1 MANQPAQILPEASTI
16 LIVDDQ
22 LSAREVLGALLTDKN
37 YHLVFAASGQEALG
51 KAIEVVPDL
60 ILLDVMMPGMD
71 GFEVCQRLR
80 AEPRSAEVPII
91 MVTSLDDS
99 DSRLRGLELGVD
111 DFITKPYS
119 WAELQTRVRTI
130 TRLNRQRRQHMAE
143 LQAERDRT
151 QAILEALGE
160 AVVVIDAAGNVQY
173 FNPAT
178 TTLTGY
184 TLAEA
189 LGQSWC
195 LWQSE
200 ETDQFFYADI
210 LAQVQTG
217 QMWRGE
223 VVSKHKDGTLYDVAL
238 TVAPLNIPGN
248 YDHPAGFVAV
258 QRDIT
263 PLKKAERAKNEFV
276 SNVSHELRT
285 PLSVL
290 TLVSDNLDSL
300 YDRLDDGKRQKMIRD
315 IQKHTRILNDLIND
329 VLEISRLDSGRVSME
344 RELVNLAPLAR
355 AEVEEILP
363 LAQQKIQTLSASGSD
378 ELNVLGHSAQL
389 RQIIRNLLINAI
401 KYTPEAGEIWC
412 EWLLISVAAGAVS
425 PITVAETT
433 WPGSAGLVAG
443 QWAALRVVDTGIGI
457 SPENLPHIFERF
469 YRVKAQRNIRGTG
482 LGLAIAQKLIHLH
495 HGHIAVTSTL
505 HKGTIFTI
513 YLPLF
518 GESKTSSGES
528 L

>member
-1 MANQPAQILPEASTI
+1 MVNDCTI

-22 LSAREVLGALLTDKN
+22 LSAREVLRGLLAGEG
-37 YHLVFAASGQEALG
+37 YHLVFASSGEEALA
-51 KAIEVVPDL
+51 KAVELVPDL
-60 ILLDVMMPGMD
+60 ILLDVMMPDMD
-71 GFEVCQRLR
+71 GFKVCQRLR
-80 AEPRSAEVPII
+80 AESRSAEVPII

-111 DFITKPYS
+111 DFITKPFS
-119 WAELQTRVRTI
+119 QAELQTRVRTI
-130 TRLNRQRRQHMAE
+130 TRLNRQRRQHMVE
-143 LQAERDRT
+143 LRAERDRT

-160 AVVVIDAAGNVQY
+160 AVVVLNTDGKIEY
-173 FNPAT
+173 FNSAAT
-178 TTLTGY
+178 ALAGY
-184 TLAEA
+184 TLEEA
-189 LGQSWC
+189 LGQSWY

-200 ETDQFFYADI
+200 ETDQFFYDDI

-223 VVSKHKDGTLYDVAL
+223 VVNKRKDGTLYDVAL
-238 TVAPLNIPGN
+238 TVAPLYMLDNQAPPI
-248 YDHPAGFVAV
+248 GFVAV
-258 QRDIT
+258 QQDIT
-263 PLKKAERAKNEFV
+263 PLKKADRAKDEFV

-285 PLSVL
+285 PLSIL
-290 TLVSDNLDSL
+290 TLVSDNLESL
-300 YDRLDDGKRQKMIRD
+300 YNRLDDDKRQKMIRD
-315 IQKHTRILNDLIND
+315 IQKHTQILNDLIND

-344 RELVNLAPLAR
+344 REVVNLAQLVQ

-363 LAQQKIQTLSASGSD
+363 LAQQKFQTLQANGCD

-401 KYTPEAGEIWC
+401 KYTPEAGEIRC
-412 EWLLISVAAGAVS
+412 EWLLISVAEADVS
-425 PITVAETT
+425 PVTETA
-433 WPGSAGLVAG
+433 WPASVSLSPGR
-443 QWAALRVVDTGIGI
+443 WAALRVVDTGIGI

-469 YRVKAQRNIRGTG
+469 YRVEARRNIRGTG

-505 HKGTIFTI
+505 HKGSIFAI

-518 GESKTSSGES
+518 DESKTRFGERA
-528 L
+528 